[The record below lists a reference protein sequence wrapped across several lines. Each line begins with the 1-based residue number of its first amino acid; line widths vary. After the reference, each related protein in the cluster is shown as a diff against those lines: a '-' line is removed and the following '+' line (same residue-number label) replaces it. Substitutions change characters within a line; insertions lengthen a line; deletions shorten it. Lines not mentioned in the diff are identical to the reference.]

1 MIEEKQAVDTA
12 VETVTKAVTTHSIM
26 SHLKANRIEYI
37 GLIILCHLLGVSD
50 RLLAQVPA
58 MCI

>member
-1 MIEEKQAVDTA
+1 MIPEKETAAAVAD
-12 VETVTKAVTTHSIM
+12 TVTKAVTTTSIM

>member
-1 MIEEKQAVDTA
+1 MIPEQKTVAA
-12 VETVTKAVTTHSIM
+12 AAETVTKAVTTASIL
-26 SHLKANRIEYI
+26 SHLKANRIEYV
-37 GLIILCHLLGVSD
+37 GLVIICHLLGISD

>member
-1 MIEEKQAVDTA
+1 MIPEEKTVVAA
-12 VETVTKAVTTHSIM
+12 AETVTKAVTTASIL
-26 SHLKANRIEYI
+26 SHLKANRIEYV
-37 GLIILCHLLGVSD
+37 GLVIICHLLGISD

>member
-1 MIEEKQAVDTA
+1 MILEEKTVAA
-12 VETVTKAVTTHSIM
+12 AAETVTKAVTSASIL

-37 GLIILCHLLGVSD
+37 GLVIICHLLGVSD

>member
-1 MIEEKQAVDTA
+1 MIPEERTVAA
-12 VETVTKAVTTHSIM
+12 AAETVTKAVTTASIL
-26 SHLKANRIEYI
+26 SHLKANRIEYV
-37 GLIILCHLLGVSD
+37 GLVIICHLLGISD

>member
-1 MIEEKQAVDTA
+1 MISEEKTVAA
-12 VETVTKAVTTHSIM
+12 AAETVTKAVTTASIL
-26 SHLKANRIEYI
+26 SHLKANRIEYV
-37 GLIILCHLLGVSD
+37 GLVIICHLLGISD